1 MGTPTKR
8 TLVKLGDGTKKRY
21 FRFTWAAIR
30 RLKEETG
37 QPLELTLTLLARM
50 DADAINAAV
59 WAGLLYDEPEITMEE
74 VEGLINLNS
83 IEELIKRILTDLTIA
98 MGKPDPFKKK
108 GGGKPEGEA
117 EGKGK
122 AADGEE
128 SPSP

>member
-1 MGTPTKR
+1 MASPTNRTPA
-8 TLVKLGDGTKKRY
+8 KLGDGTKKRY
-21 FRFTWAAIR
+21 LRFTWKSIR

-37 QPLELTLTLLARM
+37 QPLDLTLTLIAKM

-74 VEGLINLNS
+74 VEDLIHLNGL
-83 IEELIKRILTDLTIA
+83 EELIKRILTDLTIA

-108 GGGKPEGEA
+108 DVGTP
-117 EGKGK
+117 KGK
-122 AADGEE
+122 AEAADGEE